1 MIRVDE
7 KKKFKDKEK
16 MKRSFSKKKRDVV
29 NKFKNK

>member
-1 MIRVDE
+1 MIKVDE

-16 MKRSFSKKKRDVV
+16 MKRSFIKKKRDVV